1 MWFVSQ
7 AWSGGQ
13 YKLASVCVMTYI
25 LRGHDMGKACHD
37 VEIDYVGGDQGK
49 NWMKY
54 AQNTSCEIIKE
65 LVKILKTS
73 N

>member
-1 MWFVSQ
+1 
-7 AWSGGQ
+7 
-13 YKLASVCVMTYI
+13 MTYI